1 MHSVERRHQDFRV
14 NGRATLNFDDPMVKD
29 LPGAQLIVRVVPEHI
44 FPNCPRYIPNLQ
56 SGEPCQYLHCEGI
69 APREP
74 AWKSFDA
81 FKDVVPP
88 RRRSR

>member
-1 MHSVERRHQDFRV
+1 M
-14 NGRATLNFDDPMVKD
+14 NGRASLHFDDPMISQ

-56 SGEPCQYLHCEGI
+56 SGEPSQYL
-69 APREP
+69 PREDAEPTEP

-88 RRRSR
+88 RRR